1 MLLVVHIK
9 ITCKMELT
17 QTHKNAILLV
27 AKYRYPGTGT
37 TIDKE
42 KIATIAP

>member
-1 MLLVVHIK
+1 
-9 ITCKMELT
+9 MELT
-17 QTHKNAILLV
+17 QTHKNAIHKNAILLV